1 MKDELRSLR
10 SHRKSWALNSIADEV
25 HYMKSLKRV
34 SAENSLSIEKEFT
47 KQEFFPIDSI
57 RKRQTQTN
65 YFVINPDS
73 GYKILWDLGL
83 LCFLL
88 FKLFII
94 PYEIC
99 FSSNVLKKSRNL
111 LMITDIFYLADI
123 LVQFNTGIH
132 FKGFLITNRLL
143 IIQSYIKRL
152 FIIDLIASIPFQE
165 LFPFETIAD
174 SSNLYGF
181 SYLKFILLIK
191 LAHIYRMKQI
201 IYELED
207 RFTSIHTVTAL
218 KFFHFSIHIT
228 LLIHWTC
235 CVTYIFY
242 LRELYQNGDLWISY
256 LEDEGMRYLNYLY
269 YILFTVT
276 AIGYYAL
283 NISTND
289 QKVLNIIIMCF
300 DIIVFAYMLGK
311 IESTLNSY
319 QKESNETQ
327 RLLSKCKSF
336 ISKNK
341 IPNEL
346 RHRMLRYIIFCRE
359 NEKKATDKENEILRN
374 ISLPLREEIFI
385 NTRGHI
391 LNINKIFKMF
401 DASFRK
407 VIGFHLRLQIF
418 GPNDIIFDS
427 GENSSLMYFIQNGEV
442 EIFHAATSTT
452 FKILDKGKSFGEI
465 AFFLGTSRSASAR
478 SVFFSELLT
487 LSRSIL
493 NGLLNC
499 RPNEKDLTEKMI
511 SSSVRLGLKVLFVKC
526 YFCKKEGH
534 IAANCKNYVIKTKMK
549 KIAKKVDTSKFR
561 QQKKVNI
568 HENFNFTF
576 QRSNSTIKSKPSKVV
591 HSKGKPINIKD
602 IYSNRPGLVKKA
614 LNFQFKQRIKPVK
627 IRATNFALVNDEE
640 SSSEELESFPLP
652 PCMQYR
658 RTFLEL
664 SKRRPNIIDQKRA
677 IELFDVGDFPKIY
690 LNSPPIDD
698 DVN

>member
-1 MKDELRSLR
+1 MKDELKSLR
-10 SHRKSWALNSIADEV
+10 SNRKSWALNSIADEV
-25 HYMKSLKRV
+25 HYMKSLKKV
-34 SAENSLSIEKEFT
+34 SAENSISIDKDNT
-47 KQEFFPIDSI
+47 KQDFFPINSI
-57 RKRQTQTN
+57 RKRQTQSST
-65 YFVINPDS
+65 FVINPDS
-73 GYKILWDLGL
+73 DFKVLWDLIL
-83 LCFLL
+83 LNLL
-88 FKLFII
+88 LLKLIII

-99 FSSNVLKKSRNL
+99 FSSKILVKSRKI
-111 LMITDIFYLADI
+111 LMVTDICYLADI

-143 IIQSYIKRL
+143 IIQSYIKKL
-152 FIIDLIASIPFQE
+152 FIIDLFASIPFQE
-165 LFPFETIAD
+165 LFPFVSIAD
-174 SSNLYGF
+174 SSDLYGF
-181 SYLKFILLIK
+181 DYLKFILLIK
-191 LAHIYRMKQI
+191 LAHIYKMKQV
-201 IYELED
+201 IYKLED
-207 RFTSIHTVTAL
+207 RFTSIYTVTAL
-218 KFFHFSIHIT
+218 KFFHFSIHIA

-235 CVTYIFY
+235 CISYIFY
-242 LRELYQNGDLWISY
+242 LRNLYQNGDLWTTY
-256 LEDEGMRYLNYLY
+256 VEEEGLRYLNYLY

-300 DIIVFAYMLGK
+300 DIIVFAYILGK

-327 RLLSKCKSF
+327 RLLSKCKTF

-359 NEKKATDKENEILRN
+359 NEKKATDKENEILSN

-391 LNINKIFKMF
+391 LNMNKIFKIF
-401 DASFRK
+401 DVSFRK
-407 VIGFHLRLQIF
+407 VIGFHLKLQIF

-442 EIFHAATSTT
+442 EIFHATTSTT

-465 AFFLGTSRSASAR
+465 AFFLGTTRSASAR

-487 LSRSIL
+487 LSRSVL

-499 RPNEKDLTEKMI
+499 RPNEKELTDKLI

-526 YFCKKEGH
+526 YFCKTEGH
-534 IAANCKNYVIKTKMK
+534 IAANCKKYVFKSRMK
-549 KIAKKVDTSKFR
+549 KIAKKIDTSRFR
-561 QQKKVNI
+561 HQKKVNI
-568 HENFNFTF
+568 HESYSFTF
-576 QRSNSTIKSKPSKVV
+576 QRSNSTVKSKPNGII
-591 HSKGKPINIKD
+591 HSKGKPLDVKD
-602 IYSNRPGLVKKA
+602 IYSNHPNLIKKA
-614 LNFQFKQRIKPVK
+614 LNFQYRQRIKPPK
-627 IRATNFALVNDEE
+627 IKVTNFALVDDEE
-640 SSSEELESFPLP
+640 SSSEELESSPLP

-658 RTFLEL
+658 KTFLEL
-664 SKRRPNIIDQKRA
+664 SKRRPNVIEQKRA

-690 LNSPPIDD
+690 LNSPPIDGN
-698 DVN
+698 VN